1 MREKRSGRV
10 GKWLLDLLFPPK
22 CAFCGRLLSEGEKD
36 VCTGCTAALPRNGRQ
51 PRKLDFVT
59 GATAPFFYE
68 GQVRQA
74 MLRYKFNG
82 APARGQ
88 VFGRLIAEDLR
99 ERELADF
106 DLVTWVPLSARRL
119 HRRGYDQAELLAR
132 AAAETLGLEAV
143 PLLKK
148 IRHNRTQSGI
158 AAAEARRA
166 NVSGCYSAADPARAA
181 GKRILLI
188 DDIITTG
195 ATVCEC
201 ARMLMLAGA
210 DSVRAA
216 SLAIRRRENNKLEPH
231 EVTDI

>member
-1 MREKRSGRV
+1 MTNRPRRPGGR
-10 GKWLLDLLFPPK
+10 LLDLLFPPK
-22 CAFCGRLLSEGEKD
+22 CAFCGRILSPEKNG
-36 VCTGCTAALPRNGRQ
+36 VCTRCMETLPWNGM
-51 PRKLDFVT
+51 PLRKLDFVT
-59 GATAPFFYE
+59 GAAAPLFYE

-82 APARGQ
+82 APARGA

-99 ERELADF
+99 KRNALDF
-106 DLVTWVPLSARRL
+106 DLVTWTPLSSRRL
-119 HRRGYDQAELLAR
+119 RRRGYDQAGLLAR
-132 AAAETLGLEAV
+132 SAAEALGMEAR

-148 IRHNRTQSGI
+148 IRHNRTQSGN

-166 NVSGCYSAADPARAA
+166 NVSGCYAVPDPEAV
-181 GKRILLI
+181 KDWRILLI

-195 ATVCEC
+195 ATVSEC

-210 DSVRAA
+210 ESVRAA
-216 SLAIRRRENNKLEPH
+216 SLAMRRKEKSKLEPH

>member
-1 MREKRSGRV
+1 MAGKGRR
-10 GKWLLDLLFPPK
+10 WLLDLLFPPK
-22 CAFCGRLLSEGEKD
+22 CAFCGRLLDTGEEG
-36 VCTGCTAALPRNGRQ
+36 VCGRCAAELPRNSLA
-51 PRKLDFVT
+51 PRRVDFVT
-59 GATAPFFYE
+59 GATSPLFYE

-88 VFGRLIAEDLR
+88 VFGRLIAEDLQKKD
-99 ERELADF
+99 LLDF
-106 DLVTWVPLSARRL
+106 DVVTWTPLSDRRL
-119 HRRGYDQAELLAR
+119 RRRGYDQAELLAR
-132 AAAETLGLEAV
+132 SAAETLGLEAV

-166 NVSGCYSAADPARAA
+166 NVSGCYAVPDPEAVKDR
-181 GKRILLI
+181 RILLI

-195 ATVCEC
+195 ATVSEC

-210 DSVRAA
+210 ESVRAA
-216 SLAIRRRENNKLEPH
+216 SLAMRRKEKSKLEPH

>member
-1 MREKRSGRV
+1 MEGKRPSALGGR
-10 GKWLLDLLFPPK
+10 LLDVLFPPK
-22 CAFCGRLLSEGEKD
+22 CAFCGRVMDDPRQEICPRCISS
-36 VCTGCTAALPRNGRQ
+36 LPWNRQ
-51 PRKLDFVT
+51 PPRKIDFVR
-59 GATAPFFYE
+59 GASAPLFYE
-68 GQVRQA
+68 GDVRQA

-82 APARGQ
+82 VPARGW
-88 VFGRLIAEDLR
+88 VFGRLIAEDLQKR
-99 ERELADF
+99 DLTDF
-106 DLVTWVPLSARRL
+106 DRVTWVPLSRRR
-119 HRRGYDQAELLAR
+119 HRRRGYDQARLLAES
-132 AAAETLGLEAV
+132 AAEVLGLEAV

-148 IRHNRTQSGI
+148 IRHTPAQSGI

-166 NVSGCYSAADPARAA
+166 NVSGCYVVPAPAEAA

-195 ATVCEC
+195 ATISEC

-216 SLAIRRRENNKLEPH
+216 SLAIRRREKKELEPH